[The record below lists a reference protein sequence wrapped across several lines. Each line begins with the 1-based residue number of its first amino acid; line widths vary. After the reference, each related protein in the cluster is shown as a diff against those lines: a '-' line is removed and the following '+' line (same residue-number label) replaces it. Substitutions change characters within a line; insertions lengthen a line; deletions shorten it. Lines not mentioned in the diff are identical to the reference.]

1 MRINCFA
8 GIRIA
13 PLLGISCALI
23 AASVVWANDP
33 APSQTPPKMVMKTI
47 RAEQAQTLADG
58 LKASLVTM
66 KASGQQPQVVV
77 RASDA
82 TSEPFLKWAELKE
95 GDTIVSA
102 NGLPVR
108 MRDDVVEAAAQLKTG
123 SKLSLDVTR
132 QGKPIV
138 LRIRVGETG
147 GDAPAAPQGK
157 SNPSASPDGKS
168 ATKQAAGDG
177 AIVVNAEQM
186 ERELETLDPVTMMLL
201 AAPRMVE
208 DSNGAIV
215 GITSDTMGNIPL
227 AGQVGLRSGDI
238 IQSVNGMRIT
248 SEASVFEIVDR
259 LQGQKRFEARVLR
272 NGKPLTLT
280 VVAE

>member
-1 MRINCFA
+1 MLINGFV

-13 PLLGISCALI
+13 PLLGFSCALI
-23 AASVVWANDP
+23 AASALWADEP
-33 APSQTPPKMVMKTI
+33 APSQTPPKMVMKSI

-58 LKASLVTM
+58 LKACLVTM
-66 KASGQQPQVVV
+66 KVSGQQPQVVV

-123 SKLSLDVTR
+123 AKLSLDVTR

-147 GDAPAAPQGK
+147 GDTPAAPQGK
-157 SNPSASPDGKS
+157 SNPSTSPDGKN
-168 ATKQAAGDG
+168 ATKQGDG
-177 AIVVNAEQM
+177 AIVLNAEQM

-208 DSNGAIV
+208 DTNGAIV

-227 AGQVGLRSGDI
+227 ASQVGLRSGDI

-248 SEASVFEIVDR
+248 SEASIFEIVDR
-259 LQGQKRFEARVLR
+259 LQGQKRFEARILR
-272 NGKPLTLT
+272 NGKPVTLT